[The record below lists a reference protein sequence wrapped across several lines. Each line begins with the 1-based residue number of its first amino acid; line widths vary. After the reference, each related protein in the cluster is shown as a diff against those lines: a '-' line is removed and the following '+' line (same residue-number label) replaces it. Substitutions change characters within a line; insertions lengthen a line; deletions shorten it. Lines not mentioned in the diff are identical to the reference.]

1 MIGKDVLGVKEE
13 RQGSCLDTWLAG
25 RYPLRM
31 ERVRIDVLVYRLG
44 LAPSRSKAQRM
55 IQAGQVRV
63 DGQVVDKVGTR
74 VDIDADVTVTSL
86 PRYVGRG
93 AHKLKHALDTFD
105 LDPSG
110 AVAADVGASTGG
122 FTEVLLERGAI
133 RVYAIDVG
141 YGQLHWRLRQDPRVV
156 VMERTNARYLGVLPE
171 PVEIVTIDVSF
182 ISLRLILPRVAGW
195 LASGGQV
202 VALVK
207 PQFEAKRGWV
217 GKGGIVRD
225 ARVHRQ
231 VLQDVLTSAVDQDW
245 RLRGC
250 TVSPIRGAGGNIEFL
265 CWLDRE
271 KGGPGMDPV
280 ETATRALAEA
290 RLGEGEE

>member
-1 MIGKDVLGVKEE
+1 MDG
-13 RQGSCLDTWLAG
+13 
-25 RYPLRM
+25 
-31 ERVRIDVLVYRLG
+31 VRIDVLVHRLG
-44 LAPSRSKAQRM
+44 LAPSRTKAQRL

-74 VDIDADVTVTSL
+74 VAADADVTVKSL

-93 AHKLKHALDTFD
+93 AYKLIHALDRFD
-105 LDPSG
+105 LDPTG

-122 FTEVLLERGAI
+122 FTEVLLERGAK

-141 YGQLHWRLRQDPRVV
+141 YGQLHWRLRKDPRVV
-156 VMERTNARYLGVLPE
+156 VMERTNARYLDSLPE
-171 PVEIVTIDVSF
+171 PVGIVTIDVSF

-195 LASGGQV
+195 LGSGGQV

-207 PQFEAKRGWV
+207 PQFEAGRDQV
-217 GKGGIVRD
+217 GRGGIVRD
-225 ARVHRQ
+225 TAVHRQ
-231 VLQDVLTSAVDQDW
+231 VLQHMLTWCVDEGW

-250 TVSPIRGAGGNIEFL
+250 AASPIKGADGNIEFL

-271 KGGPGMDPV
+271 QGGPDLHPTDAVSQALDDVRSGEV
-280 ETATRALAEA
+280 E
-290 RLGEGEE
+290 G